1 MDRAIVEVINT
12 VAIIIISALVIYSL
26 FDIYTIAKSTDEVLY
41 IKFIYTK
48 IKNIIYELVSKDQ
61 DPDKMINIT
70 LILDQFIYIRA
81 IDDYKLLLKIGN
93 TQMYLDSPL
102 KVKGEVFSNSLMFSL
117 FNHTIS
123 ISKLSPLY
131 IPPIIVR

>member
-41 IKFIYTK
+41 SKFIYTK

>member
-12 VAIIIISALVIYSL
+12 VAIIIISALVIHSL
-26 FDIYTIAKSTDEVLY
+26 FNIYTIAKSTDEVLY
-41 IKFIYTK
+41 SKFIYTK

-102 KVKGEVFSNSLMFSL
+102 KVKGEVFSKSIMFSL

-123 ISKLSPLY
+123 ISKLSPFY

>member
-26 FDIYTIAKSTDEVLY
+26 FDIYTIAKSTDEILY
-41 IKFIYTK
+41 SKFIYTK